1 MAEEAKKAELS
12 IEEVLAS
19 TSIAD
24 VYQAAKQ
31 FDRESLFF
39 RFVWQQCL
47 SKARKFAKY
56 RFLQAERC
64 LQQD

>member
-31 FDRESLFF
+31 LDGVAKKTHLVESPYFPICVATMF
-39 RFVWQQCL
+39 T
-47 SKARKFAKY
+47 
-56 RFLQAERC
+56 
-64 LQQD
+64 

>member
-24 VYQAAKQ
+24 VYQAAGWGGQENPFGRK
-31 FDRESLFF
+31 SLFF

-47 SKARKFAKY
+47 PKA
-56 RFLQAERC
+56 
-64 LQQD
+64 

>member
-31 FDRESLFF
+31 LDGVAKKTHLVESPYFF

-47 SKARKFAKY
+47 PKA
-56 RFLQAERC
+56 
-64 LQQD
+64 

>member
-31 FDRESLFF
+31 LDG
-39 RFVWQQCL
+39 V
-47 SKARKFAKY
+47 AAKTH
-56 RFLQAERC
+56 
-64 LQQD
+64 